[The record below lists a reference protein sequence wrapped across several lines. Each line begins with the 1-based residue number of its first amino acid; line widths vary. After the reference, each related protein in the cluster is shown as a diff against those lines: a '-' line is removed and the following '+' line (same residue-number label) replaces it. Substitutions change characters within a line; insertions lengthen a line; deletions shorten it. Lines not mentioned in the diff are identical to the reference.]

1 MKTLSDVFYVVY
13 DALELIIDAKALE
26 PKGFLALDYVS
37 IGLSTALVE
46 RVVAF
51 GDKFELFSMQESQVA
66 HIFLG

>member
-37 IGLSTALVE
+37 IGFSAALVD

-51 GDKFELFSMQESQVA
+51 GDKFEFLSMQESQVA

>member
-26 PKGFLALDYVS
+26 PQGFFALDYVS
-37 IGLSTALVE
+37 IGLSAALVD

-51 GDKFELFSMQESQVA
+51 GDKFELLSMQESQVA